1 MEQARYYRRAAPLFL
16 FELSKTPE
24 MQRLRSV
31 GMNCGCEY
39 TSFPLFRDLGPYSRY
54 DHSLGA
60 ARIVWDF
67 TQDAAQTI
75 AALLHDI
82 ATPTFAHSVDFL
94 HGDHL
99 QQGSTE
105 SETEHIIRAS
115 DQIYAILR
123 DIGVTLDEVVDYHI
137 YPIAD
142 NETPRLSADRL
153 EYTLGNLRNYGFCKE
168 ERLRHYYE
176 DMTVTT
182 NELGDPELAFQSRA
196 LASGFARD
204 ALRCS
209 KVYVSPEDRYAMQR
223 LAELLADA
231 ICRGVLCEADL
242 YRTEP
247 EVIAAL
253 CADPICTEGWT
264 SFRGLHRMLWNEEE
278 APEEHRREIPAK
290 KRCIDPLVKG
300 EGRVSALD
308 PDYADDLTRFLQEP
322 QDRWLCAE

>member
-16 FELSKTPE
+16 SDLAKTPE
-24 MQRLRSV
+24 MQRLRDV

-39 TSFPLFRDLGPYSRY
+39 TAFPLFRDLGPYSRF

-60 ARIVWDF
+60 ARIVWDH

-82 ATPTFAHSVDFL
+82 ATPAFAHSVDFL

-99 QQGSTE
+99 RQDSTE
-105 SETEHIIRAS
+105 EGTEHIIRS
-115 DQIYAILR
+115 SEQICAILQ
-123 DIGVTLDEVVDYHI
+123 TLGIAVDDVVDHHR

-142 NETPRLSADRL
+142 NETPQLSADRL
-153 EYTLGNLRNYGFCKE
+153 EYTLGNLRNYGFCTA
-168 ERLRHYYE
+168 ERSRDYYE
-176 DMTVTT
+176 DLLVAR
-182 NELGDPELAFQSRA
+182 NEYGMPELAFRSRPLA
-196 LASGFARD
+196 LGFAED

-223 LAELLADA
+223 LAELLASA
-231 ICRGVLCEADL
+231 IGRGVLREAEL

-253 CADPICTEGWT
+253 CSDPVCAEGWA
-264 SFRGLHRMLWNEEE
+264 SFRRLHRMLWTEAE
-278 APEEHRREIPAK
+278 APEEHRRVIPAK
-290 KRCIDPLVKG
+290 KRYIDPLVVG
-300 EGRVSALD
+300 EGRVSEIDRDHARALEE
-308 PDYADDLTRFLQEP
+308 FLDEG
-322 QDRWLCAE
+322 QDRWLSAE